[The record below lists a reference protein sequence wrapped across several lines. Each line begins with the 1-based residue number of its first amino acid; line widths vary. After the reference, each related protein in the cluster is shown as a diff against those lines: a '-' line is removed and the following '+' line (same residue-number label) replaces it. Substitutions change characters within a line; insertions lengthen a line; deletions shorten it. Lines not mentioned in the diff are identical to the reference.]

1 MMWAIVLMLLC
12 AVFLAVIWWKPNRAN
27 APASIQSAMDRI
39 VSRPSTPLE
48 QEIEIIAQALRERDA
63 AKRKSEALAR
73 LRDLIAEE

>member
-1 MMWAIVLMLLC
+1 MMWAVLLMLLC
-12 AVFLAVIWWKPNRAN
+12 AVFLVVLWWRPSKSN
-27 APASIQSAMDRI
+27 APASLQSAMDRI

-63 AKRKSEALAR
+63 AKRKAEAIAR